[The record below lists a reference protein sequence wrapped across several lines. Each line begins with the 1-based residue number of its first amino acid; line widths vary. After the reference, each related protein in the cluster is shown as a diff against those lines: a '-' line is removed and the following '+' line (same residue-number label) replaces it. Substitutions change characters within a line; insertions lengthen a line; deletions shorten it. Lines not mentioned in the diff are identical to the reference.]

1 MARRAWSRLRSAA
14 RALFGRESIAG
25 SVLVVAAFVV
35 PRALFGTEIQGFPTR
50 APFTWEVVAACVLG
64 VVLGG
69 LAPSVAWAAVL
80 GWIAGAGCL
89 QRTEVLGPL
98 WGAALGVAIVR
109 RIVDRS
115 PHPTPPPAPRGE
127 GAWPAPRGEGVWA
140 IVAYLALVLLAWAAY
155 GFTSGMVTETE
166 FVLSSERASGLAGFI
181 ATQRNRPHLATF
193 YHLAYLLGR
202 ATHLKGSFLPYQ
214 WVYALLWWAR
224 GVLVFLGL
232 SRLLRGRTFVAH
244 VAACLVLVHAADSAL
259 NWVGLLIQFAVLFWL
274 LLAIFAFGEAA
285 LAERPSRARAFLT
298 LAFFAEYM
306 TLWSYESPILIV
318 LLVPLLVR
326 PRRRG
331 LVLAWYLVP
340 TIFAL
345 QGVLT
350 YASRSWAGTYQAS
363 VLRSDWAPA
372 SLLHDLG
379 ANVTRSLAFWTWSDG
394 FPWSPARALGTW
406 LGLAAVVVFVASSF
420 LLGKRPL
427 LPERRVLARMALLAG
442 LVLVASF
449 PVYLLLDSAGSFWRT
464 QMLSGVGAG
473 VFTCAVLALAA
484 SFMKKESLAALVLLT
499 GGSFYVFSGVQAA
512 VIRGAYH
519 HDIWLRQK
527 SVLGRMLELA
537 PRVKPGTIVVLTG
550 VPEKQDPFENGLWF
564 DFAVALAYP
573 RYQVMGVYVRRDG
586 SVPPL
591 SLIGI
596 HEGSCY
602 WAHPKSPDFPGPP
615 VPHEPGTLRVS
626 GMESVIAF
634 TYDPTGEVQLALRL
648 PPELGPPT
656 DAYRPRDRIEPGRPS
671 RDAER
676 RYLER

>member
-1 MARRAWSRLRSAA
+1 MARRAWSVLRSAG
-14 RALFGRESIAG
+14 RALFGREWIAG
-25 SVLVVAAFVV
+25 SALVVAAFVV

-50 APFTWEVVAACVLG
+50 APLAWEVVAAGVLG

-69 LAPSVAWAAVL
+69 LAPSFAWAAIL

-98 WGAALGVAIVR
+98 WGAALLVSAIRYRTR
-109 RIVDRS
+109 RRPSTRARASRREPSLRVN
-115 PHPTPPPAPRGE
+115 G
-127 GAWPAPRGEGVWA
+127 GA
-140 IVAYLALVLLAWAAY
+140 ILTYLALVLLAWAAY

-166 FVLSSERASGLAGFI
+166 FVLSSEHASGLAGFI

-193 YHLAYLLGR
+193 YHLAYLVGR

-232 SRLLRGRTFVAH
+232 SRLLRGGTLVAH
-244 VAACLVLVHAADSAL
+244 VAACLVLAHAADSAL
-259 NWVGLLIQFAVLFWL
+259 NWVGLLIQFAILFWL
-274 LLAIFAFGEAA
+274 VLSIYAFTEAS
-285 LAERPSRARAFLT
+285 LAEQPTRARGFLT

-306 TLWSYESPILIV
+306 TLWSYESPIVIV

-331 LVLAWYLVP
+331 LVLAWYLIP
-340 TIFAL
+340 AIFTV
-345 QGVLT
+345 QTVLT
-350 YASRSWAGTYQAS
+350 YATKSFAGTYQAS
-363 VLRSDWAPA
+363 VLRSDWALA

-379 ANVTRSLAFWTWSDG
+379 ANVSRSLAFWTWSDG

-406 LGLAAVVVFVASSF
+406 LGLGAVGVFVASS
-420 LLGKRPL
+420 LALMKRPL

-449 PVYLLLDSAGSFWRT
+449 PVYLLLDSADTFWRT
-464 QMLSGVGAG
+464 QMLSGLGAG
-473 VFTCAVLALAA
+473 VFTCAVLALVA
-484 SFMKKESLAALVLLT
+484 SFMTRESLAALVLLV
-499 GGSFYVFSGVQAA
+499 GGSFYVFCGVQVA

-527 SVLGRMLELA
+527 GIVGRMLELA

-550 VPEKQDPFENGLWF
+550 VPEKQDPFIESGLWF

-573 RYQVMGVYVRRDG
+573 RSQVMGAYLRRDG

-591 SLIGI
+591 SLVAVHDG
-596 HEGSCY
+596 GCY
-602 WAHPKSPDFPGPP
+602 WTHPGSPDLPGPP
-615 VPHEPGTLRVS
+615 VPCDAASRIS
-626 GMESVIAF
+626 GLESVIAF
-634 TYDPTGEVQLALRL
+634 TYDATGEIQLALRL